1 MDGGKVNEELIL
13 VAETNLNQ
21 DIQQEV
27 VQELHPPPQQ
37 TTIPP
42 EFESR
47 LLERQPT
54 PVTKKESLVN
64 FAAIAMEESAEE
76 AGERSESE
84 LEDEV
89 KSARNG
95 GGLRDKWHKIR
106 K

>member
-1 MDGGKVNEELIL
+1 MPHGSDF
-13 VAETNLNQ
+13 Q
-21 DIQQEV
+21 
-27 VQELHPPPQQ
+27 
-37 TTIPP
+37 
-42 EFESR
+42 

-54 PVTKKESLVN
+54 PVNKKESLVN

-95 GGLRDKWHKIR
+95 GG
-106 K
+106 